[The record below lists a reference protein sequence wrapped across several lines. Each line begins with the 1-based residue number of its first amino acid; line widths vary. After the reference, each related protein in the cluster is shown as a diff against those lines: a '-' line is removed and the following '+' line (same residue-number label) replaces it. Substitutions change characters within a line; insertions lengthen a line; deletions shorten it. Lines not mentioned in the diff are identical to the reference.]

1 VYLIEKNSLRPFKDN
16 LFVTTKRVKD
26 ESTAV
31 PYEWR
36 EDLGLSLKL
45 SPQLIEIN
53 VSLTLKN
60 VLQEFILL
68 INMSP
73 HTLTHT
79 VRGEKVGAPNTGPLT
94 SVLVRWSDTATG
106 GSDLARSTRELARL
120 IDEDVVV
127 ENEVRVTV
135 NHETSWVNLSPSGA
149 NTIDL

>member
-26 ESTAV
+26 ESTSV
-31 PYEWR
+31 PHEWR
-36 EDLGLSLKL
+36 EDLGLPLKL

-53 VSLTLKN
+53 VCLTLKN
-60 VLQEFILL
+60 VFEEFILL
-68 INMSP
+68 VNMSP
-73 HTLTHT
+73 HTLPHA
-79 VRGEKVGAPNTGPLT
+79 VRSQKISATNTGPLT
-94 SVLVRWSDTATG
+94 SILVRWPDTATG
-106 GSDLARSTRELARL
+106 GPDLAGSTRELARL